1 MYTKNKYIHND
12 CTLVDCHY
20 RFKLYRCSMYTRL
33 ISPVITKYLIWVRLM
48 KTTKHLIFFHKMT
61 NRFPFYLFM
70 LFITSVLSANNECK
84 VWECPLPDSYKNVKK
99 KFTLVIDA
107 GHGGKDGGTVGKYSK
122 EKDIALSIAMGLGEK
137 IEKNLPDVTVI
148 YTRKD
153 DTFIP
158 LFERV
163 ILANEVQADLFI
175 SIHCNASR
183 NKNARGTETYVM
195 GLHTADENLE
205 TAKRENASIL
215 LEADFEENY
224 DGFDPNSDAGHII
237 LSMYQNLYLD
247 KSIELATL
255 VEKSFG
261 LKTSRGV
268 KQAGFVVLKR
278 ATMPSVLVET
288 GFLSNPDEEIILNS
302 IEGQRKIIF
311 GLYDAFVK
319 YKIIHYQQKKD
330 QIQTPDPGLI
340 VNKDTESVSSNDN
353 NIWYTVQ
360 LAATSFL
367 NKDAFKDVP
376 DLEVIK
382 VDALYKYFSGKYPSK
397 DQANHAREALSR
409 KGYKGAFIVP
419 SPANVHS
426 LVQKD

>member
-1 MYTKNKYIHND
+1 MGSTN
-12 CTLVDCHY
+12 
-20 RFKLYRCSMYTRL
+20 
-33 ISPVITKYLIWVRLM
+33 
-48 KTTKHLIFFHKMT
+48 KTTKHLIFFHKMIQ
-61 NRFPFYLFM
+61 RFPFYLFM
-70 LFITSVLSANNECK
+70 LIITSALSANNECK
-84 VWECPLPDSYKNVKK
+84 VWECPLPDSYNNVKK
-99 KFTLVIDA
+99 RFTLVIDA

-122 EKDIALSIAMGLGEK
+122 EKDIALSIAVGLGEK
-137 IEKNLPDVTVI
+137 IEKNLPEVNVI

-158 LFERV
+158 LFERI

-215 LEADFEENY
+215 MEADFEENY

-288 GFLSNPDEEIILNS
+288 GFLSNPEEEKILNS
-302 IEGQRKIIF
+302 KAGQQKIIS

-319 YKIIHYQQKKD
+319 YKIIHDHQKKD
-330 QIQTPDPGLI
+330 HIQTPDPASI
-340 VNKDTESVSSNDN
+340 VNKDTEPSSSNDN
-353 NIWYTVQ
+353 NTWYTVQ

-382 VDALYKYFSGKYPSK
+382 IDAFYKYFSGKYPSK

-409 KGYKGAFIVP
+409 KGYKSAFIVP